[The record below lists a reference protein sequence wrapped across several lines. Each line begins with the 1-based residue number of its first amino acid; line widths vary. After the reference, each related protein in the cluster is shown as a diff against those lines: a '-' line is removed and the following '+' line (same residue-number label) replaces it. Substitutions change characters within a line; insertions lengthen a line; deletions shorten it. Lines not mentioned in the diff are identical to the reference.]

1 MSRSY
6 LYGDINEERAIM
18 RTGYRNM
25 PSGCVNCKYKSLGSS
40 GTSQCKVCS
49 IKLMSKNNK

>member
-6 LYGDINEERAIM
+6 LYGDLNDERAIM

-25 PSGCVNCKYKSLGSS
+25 PSGCVNCKYKTLGSS